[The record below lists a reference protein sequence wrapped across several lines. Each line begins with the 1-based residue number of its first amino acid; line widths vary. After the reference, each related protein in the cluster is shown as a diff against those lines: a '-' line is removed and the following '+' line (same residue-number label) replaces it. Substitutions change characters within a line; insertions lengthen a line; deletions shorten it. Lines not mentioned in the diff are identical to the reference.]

1 MHDTAFTAVWRFF
14 MDFIMQTFKLSFL
27 LLCGWLLHGPVHAQD
42 YPQRAIK
49 LVVPFPAGGGV
60 DAVARA
66 VAERLSTELQQ
77 PVLVDNRAGAVGA
90 LGASVVAKSA

>member
-77 PVLVDNRAGAVGA
+77 PVLVDN
-90 LGASVVAKSA
+90 